1 MMRRDGKKCDE
12 EVLGRGEE
20 EERDDEERWGEM

>member
-1 MMRRDGKKCDE
+1 MRRDGKKCDE

-20 EERDDEERWGEM
+20 EEKDDEEGWEEM